1 MMTIASMEFSDEAL
15 DIFIEPSLVCTLAC
29 TWLAPVQ
36 SVDNYRLLDLLNA
49 RTIDLAGVLDET
61 KT

>member
-36 SVDNYRLLDLLNA
+36 SVDNYRLQLRKMEGGDNSNNL
-49 RTIDLAGVLDET
+49 V
-61 KT
+61 